1 MIQMRRAQDRGRFD
15 FGWLDT
21 RHTFSFGE
29 YHDPQWSGFS
39 VLRVLNEDRVRP
51 GQGFGMHGHR
61 DMEILSW
68 VLEGAI
74 EHRDSLGNGQVLRP
88 GEIQRMSAGS
98 GIRHSEFN
106 PSAESSLHF
115 LQIWIVPKAPGGEP
129 SYDQRMVD
137 PARLDGIFGL
147 VASPDGREGSV
158 RIQQDATLSIARLK
172 AGGEASIDM
181 GPGRKAWVQVSR
193 GSAETAGMV
202 VSAGDGMA
210 VGEEIHLGFR
220 ALEDS
225 EILVFDLP

>member
-1 MIQMRRAQDRGRFD
+1 MIQVRKAVDRGRFD

-29 YHDPQWSGFS
+29 YHDPAWSGFS

-51 GQGFGMHGHR
+51 GEGFGMHGHR

-74 EHRDSLGNGQVLRP
+74 EHRDSLGNGEVLRP
-88 GEIQRMSAGS
+88 GEIQRMSAGG

-106 PSAESSLHF
+106 PSADSPLHF
-115 LQIWIVPKAPGGEP
+115 LQIWIVPATPGGAPAYE
-129 SYDQRMVD
+129 QRVVD
-137 PARLDGIFGL
+137 PVALDGKFGL
-147 VASPDGREGSV
+147 VASPDGRERSI

-172 AGGEASIDM
+172 AAGTASIQI
-181 GPGRKAWVQVSR
+181 GAGRKAWVQVSR
-193 GSAETAGMV
+193 GSAETGGTV
-202 VSAGDGMA
+202 LSAGDGAA
-210 VGEEIHLGFR
+210 VREETQLGFR
-220 ALEDS
+220 ASDDA